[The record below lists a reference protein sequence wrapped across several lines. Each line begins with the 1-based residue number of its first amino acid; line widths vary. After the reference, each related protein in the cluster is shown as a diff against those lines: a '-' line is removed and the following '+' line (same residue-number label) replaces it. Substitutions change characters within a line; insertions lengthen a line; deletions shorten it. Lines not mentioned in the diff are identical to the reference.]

1 MTDKELARERRKQL
15 RLEKLGTNEPRCG
28 TCGDDRW
35 QCIEAHHVA
44 GQRYD
49 GTEVLL
55 CRNCHRLVSDDQCDH
70 PRAAEPS
77 DPALFAIGRFL
88 LGLADLLRIIVE
100 RLLAFGQELT
110 ARAVRP
116 AERRA

>member
-1 MTDKELARERRKQL
+1 MTEEELKRERRKQN
-15 RLEKLGTNEPRCG
+15 RLEKLGTSEPRCA

-49 GTEVLL
+49 SATVLL
-55 CRNCHRLVSDDQCDH
+55 CRNCHRVASNDQCDH
-70 PRAAEPS
+70 PKAAELS

-88 LGLADLLRIIVE
+88 LGLADMLRLIVE

-110 ARAVRP
+110 TRATRP
-116 AERRA
+116 AECGA

>member
-1 MTDKELARERRKQL
+1 MTDEELTAERRKQL

-44 GQRYD
+44 GQQYHSS
-49 GTEVLL
+49 TVLL
-55 CRNCHRLVSDDQCDH
+55 CRNCHRVASNGQCDH
-70 PRAAEPS
+70 PSAAEPN

-88 LGLADLLRIIVE
+88 LGLADMLRVIVE
-100 RLLAFGQELT
+100 RLFAFGQELT
-110 ARAVRP
+110 ARAAHP
-116 AERRA
+116 AECRA